1 LIYEVHTRQ
10 WLHELGARDLTEVG
24 DAVLDELARL
34 GVTYLWLMGIWP
46 TGPRAREEARGLAT
60 QYDEALP
67 GWTDDDLV
75 GSPYAIAAYE
85 VGFGGDAALA
95 ALRARLASRG
105 IRVLL
110 DFVPNHVGLDHPWT
124 VTERVM
130 HDGTTVVHGKDP
142 YFPGWTDTAQL
153 EYRRAA
159 TRAAM
164 RDVLA
169 QIATRCDGVRCDMAM
184 LVLPDVFTQTWA
196 HVPCEEFAADFW
208 GEAIREVKRAHPA
221 FVFVAE
227 AYWGLEAR
235 LVELG
240 FDFAYDKELYDRLV
254 HDRPTDAAA
263 HVRGASHA
271 RIHFLENH
279 DEPRVAALPLALH
292 RAAALVMLAL
302 PGLPFVHHG
311 QLAGARRFARIQL
324 GRRLVEPVDA
334 QVHAMY
340 EQLLA
345 VPLGDERR
353 VLTPLPAWDGNPTH
367 EGFVIVQCRADLVVV
382 NLAPHLA
389 QCRVQVAASGRWI
402 LADRLGTERWERDLD
417 EPLFLDLPPRGTQ
430 VFALQR
436 PVNVR

>member
-1 LIYEVHTRQ
+1 VIYEVHTRQ

-34 GVTYLWLMGIWP
+34 GVTWLWLMGIWP
-46 TGPRAREEARGLAT
+46 TGPRSRGEARVLAP

-95 ALRARLASRG
+95 ALRARLSARG

-124 VTERVM
+124 STDLVM
-130 HDGTTVVHGKDP
+130 HDATAVVHGKDP

-153 EYRRAA
+153 EYRHAA
-159 TRAAM
+159 TRSAM

-169 QIATRCDGVRCDMAM
+169 QIAARCDGVRCDMAM
-184 LVLPDVFTQTWA
+184 LVLPDVFAKTWA
-196 HVPCEEFAADFW
+196 HVPCEEAASDFW
-208 GEAIREVKRAHPA
+208 GEAIRETKRAHPQ
-221 FVFVAE
+221 FVFLAE

-235 LVELG
+235 LVEQG
-240 FDFAYDKELYDRLV
+240 FDFAYDKDLYDRLV
-254 HDRPTDAAA
+254 HDRPGDAAA
-263 HVRGASHA
+263 HVRDTSHA
-271 RIHFLENH
+271 HHVHFLENH
-279 DEPRVAALPLALH
+279 DEPRVATLPLDLH

-311 QLAGARRFARIQL
+311 ELAGARRFARIQL
-324 GRRLVEPVDA
+324 RRRAEEPVDTA
-334 QVHAMY
+334 VHALY

-345 VPLGDERR
+345 LRLGDQRR
-353 VLTPLPAWDGNPTH
+353 ILTPLPAWDGNPTH
-367 EGFVIVQCRADLVVV
+367 DGFVIVQCRADLVVV
-382 NLAPHLA
+382 NLAPHRA
-389 QCRVQVAASGRWI
+389 QCRVAVDAPGRWS
-402 LADRLGTERWERDLD
+402 LADRLGDERWERDLA
-417 EPLFLDLPPRGTQ
+417 EPLFLDLPPRGAR
-430 VFALQR
+430 VFTLQR
-436 PVNVR
+436 LM